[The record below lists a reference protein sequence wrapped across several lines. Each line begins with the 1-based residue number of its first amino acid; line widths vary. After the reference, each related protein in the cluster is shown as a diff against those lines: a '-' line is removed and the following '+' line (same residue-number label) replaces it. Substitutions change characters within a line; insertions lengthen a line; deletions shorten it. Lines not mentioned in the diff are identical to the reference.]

1 MKPIIEENIQKC
13 LSTNGNIRYEKDR
26 NWWLLFGIIIILTI
40 GTRFYKVTEPQHV
53 CWDETHFGK
62 MGSWYINRTFFFDVH
77 PPLGKM
83 LIALSGYLTGYD
95 GTFAFE
101 KPGDKYEDVKY
112 AGMRI
117 FCTLLGAV
125 TVPLSFLTVWDLTKS
140 THAATLSAVFILFDV
155 GLLTLNQ
162 YILLDPILL
171 CFMMCA
177 TWGMIR
183 IGSLRH
189 QPFTPSWWS
198 WLTFTGVSLACT
210 ISVKFVGLFVVLLVG
225 LYTIF
230 ELWRELGDL
239 TKPISYVGKHLI
251 ARFCCLIV
259 LPVLLYML
267 FFYIHLHILNK
278 SGSGD
283 GFYSSEFQSLL
294 KGNSLYNAT
303 MPRQLAYGATI
314 TLKNHRTG
322 GGYLHSH
329 WHLYPEGVG
338 ARQQQIT
345 TYSHKDDNNLWLIK
359 QFDTDDIPSEP
370 VLVKHGDLIRLEHV
384 ITRRNLHSHKEI
396 APISKKHYQ
405 VTGYGENGTGDAND
419 VWKILIK
426 NGKDD
431 DIVETVTSKLKFVHY
446 LHHCVLTC
454 SGKTLPKWGYSQQE
468 VSCNPNIRDK
478 NALWNIEDNNYAK
491 LPNVS
496 FQVYAPGFLDR
507 FLESHA
513 VMLQGNSDLKVKE
526 GEVSSQPWQWPINY
540 RGQFFSGNN
549 QRVYLLG
556 NPVIWWGNIIFLIM
570 FVLLYVYACIR
581 EQRGCIEDPLTLE
594 QREKIMEAGKWLFIG
609 WMLHYIPFWAMS
621 RVLYFHHYFP
631 ALLYSSMLT
640 GVTLN
645 YIVESL
651 QILLPSKMGN
661 TIYHIIIGTVISV
674 VIYSFY
680 LFSPLAYGM
689 EGPSASDPESSMHS
703 LRWMDSWE
711 F

>member
-1 MKPIIEENIQKC
+1 
-13 LSTNGNIRYEKDR
+13 
-26 NWWLLFGIIIILTI
+26 
-40 GTRFYKVTEPQHV
+40 
-53 CWDETHFGK
+53 
-62 MGSWYINRTFFFDVH
+62 
-77 PPLGKM
+77 M
-83 LIALSGYLTGYD
+83 LIGLSGYLTGYD

-101 KPGDKYEDVKY
+101 KPGDKYENVKY
-112 AGMRI
+112 VGMRL
-117 FCTLLGAV
+117 FCTFLGA
-125 TVPLSFLTVWDLTKS
+125 TIVPLSYLIVWDLTKS
-140 THAATLSAVFILFDV
+140 IQAATFSAFFVLFDV

-171 CFMMCA
+171 CFVMCA
-177 TWGMIR
+177 TWGMAR
-183 IGSLRH
+183 MGSLRDE
-189 QPFTPSWWS
+189 PFTWKWWG
-198 WLTFTGVSLACT
+198 WLTFTGISLACT

-225 LYTIF
+225 LYTAF

-239 TKPISYVGKHLI
+239 TKPITYVGKHLL
-251 ARFCCLIV
+251 ARCICLVLLPIV
-259 LPVLLYML
+259 LYML
-267 FFYIHLHILNK
+267 FFYIHLSVLNK

-294 KGNSLYNAT
+294 EGNSLYNAT

-345 TYSHKDDNNLWLIK
+345 TYSHKDDNNLWLVK
-359 QFDTDDIPSEP
+359 RLDTDDIPDEP
-370 VLVKHGDLIRLEHV
+370 ILVKHGDLIRLEHV
-384 ITRRNLHSHKEI
+384 ITHRNLHSHKEY
-396 APISKKHYQ
+396 APLSKKHYQ

-419 VWKILIK
+419 VWKVIIA
-426 NGKDD
+426 NGRDGD
-431 DIVETVTSKLKFVHY
+431 VIETVTSKLKFVHY

-454 SGKTLPKWGYSQQE
+454 SGKTLPKWAYSQQE
-468 VSCNPNIRDK
+468 VSCNPNMRDK

-496 FQVYAPGFLDR
+496 FQVYAPGFLNR
-507 FLESHA
+507 FFESHA

-526 GEVSSQPWQWPINY
+526 GEVSSRPWQWPINY

-549 QRVYLLG
+549 LRIYLLG
-556 NPVIWWGNIIFLIM
+556 NPVIWWSNIIFLIL
-570 FVLLYVYACIR
+570 FVVLYVHACVR
-581 EQRGCIEDPLTLE
+581 EKRGCTDQPAILV
-594 QREKIMEAGKWLFIG
+594 QRTKILCAGKWLFLG
-609 WMLHYIPFWAMS
+609 WLLHYAPFWAMN

-640 GVTLN
+640 GTTLN
-645 YIVESL
+645 YIIETL
-651 QILLPSKMGN
+651 NILFPNSIGRV
-661 TIYHIIIGTVISV
+661 IYHTILAVVISSTV
-674 VIYSFY
+674 YSFY

-689 EGPSASDPESSMHS
+689 VGPSAQDPESPMHS
-703 LRWMDSWE
+703 LRWMDTWE